1 MSSGA
6 YYEMRRKAESAGF
19 GGKTFDKIARNLP
32 GYKAAKGLIQAKRAA
47 GVAKAKGRDTQPYV
61 NRIKDLIGDMP
72 PDIEV
77 GWGTP

>member
-6 YYEMRRKAESAGF
+6 YYEMRRKAEKAGMANRA
-19 GGKTFDKIARNLP
+19 FDRAARTIP
-32 GYKAAKGLIQAKRAA
+32 GYKQAKALIQEKRAA
-47 GVAKAKGRDTQPYV
+47 AKAKKRGQDTQPYV
-61 NRIKDLIGDMP
+61 NRIKDLIGQLP